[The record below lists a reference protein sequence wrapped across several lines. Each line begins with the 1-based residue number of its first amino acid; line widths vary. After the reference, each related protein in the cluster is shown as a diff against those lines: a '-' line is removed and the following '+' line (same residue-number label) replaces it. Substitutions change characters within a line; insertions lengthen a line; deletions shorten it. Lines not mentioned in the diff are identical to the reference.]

1 MVVAGVVLIVIGVVF
16 LLGGPIYARTH
27 ASASAGFNRVRFV
40 VLGLG
45 VIVVGVL
52 IATGVFHH

>member
-1 MVVAGVVLIVIGVVF
+1 MVIAGVVLIVIGVVF

-27 ASASAGFNRVRFV
+27 ASTSEGFNRVRFV

-45 VIVVGVL
+45 TIIIGVL